1 MRANLDGT
9 CDWALHIDCERRF
22 DQALDRK
29 RAGHARSMA
38 GVRQI
43 FHPAI
48 LPTRSAHPPLPW
60 RGPRSGVTRLKHER
74 ERGQAMTVT
83 LVTGSSGFVGQAIV
97 HRLAA
102 QGVRAVGLD
111 PVPSATTHAIDDL
124 SDRASLRGLIAREGV
139 THIIHAGGVSGPM
152 VMADDPAGII
162 AVNVTGSLNLL
173 NEALA
178 GGVRTF
184 VYCSSVAAFGNF
196 YGAEPIG
203 EDYPMRP
210 ASTYGCSK
218 AAMDY
223 VLRGLWRKVPLDL
236 CSLRL
241 TAVYGPG
248 RRTEFTVDT
257 IVRAARAGAPARLDP
272 LTDWPYVYV
281 DDAADAAIAACFSD
295 RRTQLAYFVA
305 HPERVT
311 PDDIA
316 AACAAAGK
324 PVRLEIDTAKPVAAR
339 GPVDVEAAARDFGF
353 SARVGH
359 REGIRRM
366 IEAGGS

>member
-1 MRANLDGT
+1 
-9 CDWALHIDCERRF
+9 
-22 DQALDRK
+22 
-29 RAGHARSMA
+29 
-38 GVRQI
+38 
-43 FHPAI
+43 
-48 LPTRSAHPPLPW
+48 
-60 RGPRSGVTRLKHER
+60 
-74 ERGQAMTVT
+74 MTV
-83 LVTGSSGFVGQAIV
+83 LVTGSSGFVGRAIMQ
-97 HRLAA
+97 RLAGGA
-102 QGVRAVGLD
+102 IGLD
-111 PVPSATTHAIDDL
+111 PVASASTQAIDDL
-124 SDRASLRGLIAREGV
+124 SDRGRLRDLIAREKI

-152 VMADDPAGII
+152 VMADDPAGILAI
-162 AVNVTGSLNLL
+162 NVTGSMNLL
-173 NEALA
+173 YEAMA
-178 GGVRTF
+178 GGVTTF

-196 YGAEPIG
+196 YESEPIG

-210 ASTYGCSK
+210 SSTYGCSK

-223 VLRGLWRKVPLDL
+223 VLRGLWKRVPLDI

-248 RRTEFTVDT
+248 RQTEFNVDT
-257 IVRAARAGAPARLDP
+257 IVRAALAGTSARLDP

-281 DDAADAAIAACFSD
+281 DDAADAAIAACFSQT
-295 RRTQLAYFVA
+295 RRQLAYFVA

-324 PVRLEIDTAKPVAAR
+324 SVRLEIDTSKPKAAR

-353 SARVGH
+353 RAQVGH

-366 IEAGGS
+366 IVAAG

>member
-1 MRANLDGT
+1 MT
-9 CDWALHIDCERRF
+9 
-22 DQALDRK
+22 
-29 RAGHARSMA
+29 AG
-38 GVRQI
+38 
-43 FHPAI
+43 
-48 LPTRSAHPPLPW
+48 
-60 RGPRSGVTRLKHER
+60 
-74 ERGQAMTVT
+74 VT
-83 LVTGSSGFVGQAIV
+83 LVTGSSGFVGCVIV
-97 HRLAA
+97 SRLAA
-102 QGVRAVGLD
+102 IGRKAVGLD
-111 PVPSATTHAIDDL
+111 PRPSATTQVIDDL
-124 SDRASLRGLIAREGV
+124 SDRTRLRDLIAREHV

-152 VMADDPAGII
+152 VMPDDPAGVI
-162 AVNVTGSLNLL
+162 AINVTGSTNLL
-173 NEALA
+173 YEAMA

-184 VYCSSVAAFGNF
+184 VYCSSVAAIGN
-196 YGAEPIG
+196 YYEREPIG

-223 VLRGLWRKVPLDL
+223 VLRGLWKKVPLDI

-248 RRTEFTVDT
+248 RQTEFNIDT
-257 IVRAARAGAPARLDP
+257 IVRAALVGKTARIDP

-295 RRTQLAYFVA
+295 RRKQLAYFVA
-305 HPERVT
+305 HPEKVT

-316 AACAAAGK
+316 AACTAAGR
-324 PVRLEIDTAKPVAAR
+324 PVRLEVDASKPKAAR

-353 SARVGH
+353 HAKVGH

-366 IEAGGS
+366 IEAAR